1 MGKIKVF
8 LLLFICQI
16 LVNVFATAQNN
27 KIKIP
32 FTTSGSGLIYVKVV
46 VNKNYTK
53 SFIFDTGASGISINN
68 TLFNTMLNAKAI
80 TKKEIIDTTTVII
93 ADGSHVLAKV
103 INLKSISI
111 GGFEMNNIL
120 AFVMPD
126 ANAPL
131 LIGQNIFNKFGKI
144 TLDYNNKEIEF
155 EKNMN
160 STQNTNLSINELK
173 FIPCDSNKIKEV
185 SPLKTILKNGIAIK
199 NVSIETN
206 VPPPQKA
213 VSRINT
219 GITIRYFENNDY
231 LTAIK
236 LKEILAN
243 NNNYKNYKVQIENM
257 LPYFNYESIPSY
269 IEIWIK

>member
-1 MGKIKVF
+1 MRKLNVII
-8 LLLFICQI
+8 LLFTCQI
-16 LVNVFATAQNN
+16 LVAINASAQN
-27 KIKIP
+27 KTITIP
-32 FTTSGSGLIYVKVV
+32 FTTSGSNLLYVKVV
-46 VNKNYTK
+46 VNKDYSR
-53 SFIFDTGASGISINN
+53 SFIFDTGASGVSINN
-68 TLFNTMLNAKAI
+68 SLFNTMLNAKAI

-93 ADGSHVLAKV
+93 ADGSHVSAKV
-103 INLKSISI
+103 IVLKSISL

-144 TLDYNNKEIEF
+144 TLDYNKKEIVL
-155 EKNMN
+155 EKNSN
-160 STQNTNLSINELK
+160 ITQNTNLSINELK

-243 NNNYKNYKVQIENM
+243 NNTYKNYKVQIENM

>member
-1 MGKIKVF
+1 MGKLKIII
-8 LLLFICQI
+8 LLFIFQSI
-16 LVNVFATAQNN
+16 AAINAVAQNN
-27 KIKIP
+27 IVTIP
-32 FTTSGSGLIYVKVV
+32 FTTSGSNLLNVKVV
-46 VNKNYTK
+46 VNKDYTR
-53 SFIFDTGASGISINN
+53 SFIFDTGASGVSINN
-68 TLFNTMLNAKAI
+68 SLFNTMLNAKAI

-93 ADGSHVLAKV
+93 ADGSHVSAKV
-103 INLKSISI
+103 IILKSITL

-144 TLDYNNKEIEF
+144 TLDYNKKEIVLE
-155 EKNMN
+155 ENR
-160 STQNTNLSINELK
+160 SITQNTNFIINELK
-173 FIPCDSNKIKEV
+173 FIPCDSTKIKDIATL
-185 SPLKTILKNGIAIK
+185 STIFKNGIAIN
-199 NVSIETN
+199 NVSKETN

-219 GITIRYFENNDY
+219 GITIRYFDNNDY

-236 LKEILAN
+236 LKEKLAN
-243 NNNYKNYKVQIENM
+243 NNTYKNNKVEIENM
-257 LPYFNYESIPSY
+257 LPYFNYEAIPSY